1 MLRTKEIF
9 VRLLERLGLD
19 RDTARI
25 VLGLRNANAVT
36 SIQRIARG
44 NVSRQALLRRHR
56 LAEERSQQKGESAW
70 LPGFVR
76 YYAPGFHSNFGTYL
90 EDGRPR
96 YADDREL
103 ARLRSVTRR
112 LRS

>member
-9 VRLLERLGLD
+9 VRLLETLGLD

-56 LAEERSQQKGESAW
+56 LAEERRMSINEGAW
-70 LPGFVR
+70 LPGLVR
-76 YYAPGFHSNFGTYL
+76 YYAPGYHSLFGNYL
-90 EDGRPR
+90 ETGEPVYEDG
-96 YADDREL
+96 REL